1 MRHLR
6 GGIQSGWSPSSSVDY
21 VISSSW
27 DCSVKIWDPT
37 PGASQT
43 PLFELKQ
50 NHKVYTMA
58 VSKDLFLFVFAFTSR
73 KLFLALDERQIV
85 VYDLKDLSKPLL
97 NRECLLKYN
106 TRSLCPLLDGSGFIV
121 GSIEGRVGVEYLT
134 ESETNKPFSFRCH
147 RTKDNFGTEMIY
159 PVNAIAM
166 HPVFGTFATGG
177 ADGSVCVWDAAAK
190 KRLAYFPKWVC
201 DGWLSVVTFLELHVS
216 LSTMTERSL
225 PSPAATRSSRELR

>member
-1 MRHLR
+1 M
-6 GGIQSGWSPSSSVDY
+6 
-21 VISSSW
+21 ISSSW

-85 VYDLKDLSKPLL
+85 VYDLKDLSKPFL

-201 DGWLSVVTFLELHVS
+201 DGWLSVVTFLELRVS